1 MAKLLLETFFCPQ
14 KAFDHENI
22 SLPEIIVQGTLDLRS
37 DLFFIIFFNRF
48 VGFCR
53 VMLFCF

>member
-1 MAKLLLETFFCPQ
+1 LAKLLLETFFCPQ

-37 DLFFIIFFNRF
+37 DLFFYNFF
-48 VGFCR
+48 
-53 VMLFCF
+53 